1 MNVMAESELTP
12 TLNLSLHLTAT
23 EWCQWRQW
31 WWHDDVICTRI
42 WMMHMNKLTYGLCY
56 DFDLCLPLNWLWSGF
71 DPDRCTTQRGVSTF
85 MDGCDLTPIYSVC
98 ATRDISECGS
108 LNKGLN
114 HQTMNQQTRKF
125 SIKAV
130 TALKIQNL
138 NYHTLTSDFSNLR
151 WAAAVRQTLCW
162 SS

>member
-1 MNVMAESELTP
+1 MESEIRRVNDSGYQL
-12 TLNLSLHLTAT
+12 
-23 EWCQWRQW
+23 
-31 WWHDDVICTRI
+31 
-42 WMMHMNKLTYGLCY
+42 
-56 DFDLCLPLNWLWSGF
+56 LW
-71 DPDRCTTQRGVSTF
+71 

-130 TALKIQNL
+130 TALKLNNL
-138 NYHTLTSDFSNLR
+138 NCHTLCS
-151 WAAAVRQTLCW
+151 
-162 SS
+162 